1 MTDPS
6 PTEAPSKPA
15 IVDGRHPL
23 HMAADKLD
31 LGSRYTSAGQT
42 VIQQIH
48 LGIEGSLRS
57 VPDGLT
63 VVLVDLR
70 PCVGAEAVAEDL

>member
-6 PTEAPSKPA
+6 PTEAPGKPPV
-15 IVDGRHPL
+15 VDGRHPL
-23 HMAADKLD
+23 HMAADQLD
-31 LGSRYTSAGQT
+31 LGSRYTSAGQA

-57 VPDGLT
+57 VPNSLA

-70 PCVGAEAVAEDL
+70 PSMGAEAVAEDL